1 MKRITSWNTSKLL
14 TASSLLFTIPGI
26 YSYIHYNMIY
36 SPLLVLST
44 SLVSVNYWRNPL
56 YDWRRQLDLYFSKI
70 TFFYFVYNTFLYV
83 PDQTI
88 MMVCLPNLYGIGY
101 CFYKSCEYYTPYAK
115 KWRYYHVGFHTL
127 GSIQIFITMSYMG
140 KHYIKQLKN

>member
-56 YDWRRQLDLYFSKI
+56 YDWRRQLDLYFSCQQS
-70 TFFYFVYNTFLYV
+70 
-83 PDQTI
+83 P
-88 MMVCLPNLYGIGY
+88 
-101 CFYKSCEYYTPYAK
+101 S
-115 KWRYYHVGFHTL
+115 
-127 GSIQIFITMSYMG
+127 
-140 KHYIKQLKN
+140 